1 MPLYGGRS
9 RRLVLAVL
17 AAVSCM
23 VMACTGRTQ
32 PNEAPSSETSVSTVT
47 PSPLTSPVRGP
58 DYAKMKR
65 QLQQR
70 LAGDDSSL
78 KAVRAVLVSVDGE
91 TVLSYYHNHRPTE
104 YAHVYS
110 VTKSVMSILVGI
122 AIDEGRLQLNQT
134 LVELLPEYADRMTD
148 QVKSVT
154 LRQLL
159 TMTSGSY
166 GGAEGG
172 GFNIESQDP
181 VGLILSDSFVGEPG
195 AKFVYTNIGVHLVGA
210 ILRHA
215 TDRPILD
222 YAREKLFD
230 PLGIDTRPAW
240 QGRSADLRTAL
251 SKPGFAWL
259 TDRNGTNL
267 ACCGLKLTAPDM
279 VKIGQLY
286 LDEGRWQGRQLVSAE
301 WVKESTANQLTK
313 EQIGAEGP
321 YGYLWWIGDIQS
333 HRYFAAVGSYGQY
346 VVVVPDSRLI
356 VVTVSDESGFP
367 EPTEQLRKTFEDVIF
382 APILKT

>member
-1 MPLYGGRS
+1 MSLFGGRS
-9 RRLVLAVL
+9 RRLVMAVL
-17 AAVSCM
+17 ATASCM
-23 VMACTGRTQ
+23 VMACTGRAQ
-32 PNEAPSSETSVSTVT
+32 PGDAPSSGFSVSTVS
-47 PSPLTSPVRGP
+47 PSPSASPVPAP
-58 DYAKMKR
+58 DYAMMKR
-65 QLQQR
+65 QLQRR
-70 LAGDDSSL
+70 LTGDDLSL
-78 KAVRAVLVSVDGE
+78 KAVRAVLVTVDGE
-91 TVLSYYHNHRPTE
+91 TVLSYYRNRRPTD

-134 LVELLPEYADRMTD
+134 LVDLLPEYADQMTD
-148 QVKSVT
+148 RVKSVT

-166 GGAEGG
+166 GGAGGG

-181 VGLILSDSFVGEPG
+181 IGLILSDSFVTEPG

-210 ILRHA
+210 ILRRA
-215 TDRPILD
+215 TGRPVLD

-230 PLGIDTRPAW
+230 PLDIDTRPAW
-240 QGRSADLRTAL
+240 QGRSNDLRTAL

-259 TDRNGTNL
+259 TDRDGTNL

-286 LDEGRWQGRQLVSAE
+286 LDEGRWQGRRLVSAE
-301 WVKESTANQLTK
+301 WVKQSTINQLTN
-313 EQIGAEGP
+313 EQTGAEGP
-321 YGYLWWIGDIQS
+321 YGYLWWVGDIQS
-333 HRYFAAVGSYGQY
+333 HPYFAAFGSYGQH

-367 EPTEQLRKTFEDVIF
+367 DPTEQFRKTFEDVIF
-382 APILKT
+382 APILQS

>member
-9 RRLVLAVL
+9 RRLVMALL

-23 VMACTGRTQ
+23 VVACTGRAQ
-32 PNEAPSSETSVSTVT
+32 PGDVPSSDFSVSTVS
-47 PSPLTSPVRGP
+47 PSPSASPVPAP
-58 DYAKMKR
+58 DYGIMKR

-70 LAGDDSSL
+70 LAGDDLSR

-91 TVLSYYHNHRPTE
+91 TVLSHYRKRRPTD

-159 TMTSGSY
+159 TITSGSY
-166 GGAEGG
+166 GGAGGG

-181 VGLILSDSFVGEPG
+181 IGLILSDSFVGEPG
-195 AKFVYTNIGVHLVGA
+195 ATFVYTNIGVHLVGA

-230 PLGIDTRPAW
+230 PLDIDTRPAW
-240 QGRSADLRTAL
+240 QGRSNDLRTAL

-259 TDRNGTNL
+259 TDQDGTNL

-286 LDEGRWQGRQLVSAE
+286 LDEGRWQGRQLVSAQ
-301 WVKESTANQLTK
+301 WVKESTTNQLTK

-333 HRYFAAVGSYGQY
+333 HPYFAAFGSYGQH

-356 VVTVSDESGFP
+356 VVTVSNESGFP
-367 EPTEQLRKTFEDVIF
+367 DPTEQFRKTFEDVIF
-382 APILKT
+382 APILQS

>member
-9 RRLVLAVL
+9 RRLVMALL

-23 VMACTGRTQ
+23 VVACTGRAQ
-32 PNEAPSSETSVSTVT
+32 PGDVPSSDFSVSTVS
-47 PSPLTSPVRGP
+47 PSPSASPVPAP
-58 DYAKMKR
+58 DYGIMKR

-70 LAGDDSSL
+70 LAGDDLSR

-91 TVLSYYHNHRPTE
+91 TVLSYYRKRRPTD

-159 TMTSGSY
+159 TITSGSY
-166 GGAEGG
+166 GGAGGG

-181 VGLILSDSFVGEPG
+181 IGLILSDGFVGEPG

-230 PLGIDTRPAW
+230 PLDIDTRPAW
-240 QGRSADLRTAL
+240 QGRSNDLRTAL

-259 TDRNGTNL
+259 TDQDGTNL

-286 LDEGRWQGRQLVSAE
+286 LDEGRWQGRQLVSAQ
-301 WVKESTANQLTK
+301 WVKESTTNQLTK

-333 HRYFAAVGSYGQY
+333 HPYFAAFGSYGQH

-356 VVTVSDESGFP
+356 VVTVSNESGFP
-367 EPTEQLRKTFEDVIF
+367 DPTEQFRKTFEDVIF
-382 APILKT
+382 APILQS